1 MDYNSLK
8 YIIAVDKH
16 QSISKAAEELYL
28 TQPNISKAIQMI
40 EKELKIQIF
49 TRTSK
54 GVITTPQ
61 GKEFIKK
68 AVKLINNFDSFV
80 KEFSSNNQPVLN
92 LNVAH
97 PKDIFF
103 QSKVVEISKKFDIE
117 NELNIN
123 VLEGTTEEIIEM
135 VLKENVNLGIISVN
149 EHDYAYYKKL
159 LILNNLDFVSGD
171 SLTLTATF
179 HNSNPFT
186 KEKIVNKNEL
196 KNQIFVTTNTNDYYK
211 YYNEKYHIILS
222 SKAVKVSTGF
232 NQLAMLK
239 NIKDSYLISL
249 PIPQEVLDTYNCTSI
264 PLDTSVGKWITMFIY
279 KKTVELT
286 TLEEELIN
294 MF

>member
-28 TQPNISKAIQMI
+28 TQPNISKAIQII

-159 LILNNLDFVSGD
+159 LILNNWQVKTIMHTNIIIIVS
-171 SLTLTATF
+171 
-179 HNSNPFT
+179 
-186 KEKIVNKNEL
+186 IVVIL
-196 KNQIFVTTNTNDYYK
+196 IALICFS
-211 YYNEKYHIILS
+211 II
-222 SKAVKVSTGF
+222 
-232 NQLAMLK
+232 
-239 NIKDSYLISL
+239 
-249 PIPQEVLDTYNCTSI
+249 
-264 PLDTSVGKWITMFIY
+264 
-279 KKTVELT
+279 
-286 TLEEELIN
+286 
-294 MF
+294 

>member
-28 TQPNISKAIQMI
+28 TQPNISKAIQII

-103 QSKVVEISKKFDIE
+103 QSKVVEISKKFEIE

-123 VLEGTTEEIIEM
+123 VLEVTTE
-135 VLKENVNLGIISVN
+135 
-149 EHDYAYYKKL
+149 
-159 LILNNLDFVSGD
+159 
-171 SLTLTATF
+171 
-179 HNSNPFT
+179 
-186 KEKIVNKNEL
+186 
-196 KNQIFVTTNTNDYYK
+196 
-211 YYNEKYHIILS
+211 
-222 SKAVKVSTGF
+222 
-232 NQLAMLK
+232 
-239 NIKDSYLISL
+239 
-249 PIPQEVLDTYNCTSI
+249 
-264 PLDTSVGKWITMFIY
+264 
-279 KKTVELT
+279 
-286 TLEEELIN
+286 
-294 MF
+294 

>member
-186 KEKIVNKNEL
+186 KEKIVNKN
-196 KNQIFVTTNTNDYYK
+196 
-211 YYNEKYHIILS
+211 
-222 SKAVKVSTGF
+222 
-232 NQLAMLK
+232 
-239 NIKDSYLISL
+239 
-249 PIPQEVLDTYNCTSI
+249 
-264 PLDTSVGKWITMFIY
+264 
-279 KKTVELT
+279 
-286 TLEEELIN
+286 
-294 MF
+294 

>member
-8 YIIAVDKH
+8 YVIAVDKH

-28 TQPNISKAIQMI
+28 TQPNISKAIQTI
-40 EKELKIQIF
+40 EKELQIQIF

-68 AVKLINNFDSFV
+68 AVKLINNFDSFI

-103 QSKVVEISKKFDIE
+103 QSKVVEISKKFDVE
-117 NELNIN
+117 NDLNIN

-135 VLKENVNLGIISVN
+135 VLKENVNLGVISVN
-149 EHDYAYYKKL
+149 EQDYAYYKKL
-159 LILNNLDFVSGD
+159 LILNNLEFISGKY
-171 SLTLTATF
+171 LNLTATF

-186 KEKIVNKNEL
+186 KEKQVNKNEL
-196 KNQIFVTTNTNDYYK
+196 KNQILVTTNSNDYYK
-211 YYNEKYHIILS
+211 YYNEKYHIVLS
-222 SKAVKVSTGF
+222 NKVIKLTTGF
-232 NQLAMLK
+232 NQIAMLS
-239 NIKDSYLISL
+239 NIKNSYLISL
-249 PIPQEVLDTYNCTSI
+249 PIPQEVLDTYNCASV
-264 PLDTSVGKWITMFIY
+264 PLDTSVGKWVTMCIY
-279 KKTVELT
+279 KKTTELT
-286 TLEEELIN
+286 PLEQEFMN